1 MLRFE
6 LNGTDKVIFIY
17 DNTQYTQKESTVNA
31 KIQNALN
38 DQIRNEF
45 YAFYSYL
52 AMSAWL
58 EANDWLGFAQWIRQ
72 HSDEEQMHAMKI
84 YDFVNDRSGVVTL
97 QTIEQPTTEYNSVQE
112 VLEAA
117 LEHERSVT
125 ASINRIYQLA
135 QEEGDYPTQVL
146 MEWFIQ
152 EQVEEEKL
160 VEDALVM
167 IKRAGNDPFQLLYVD
182 NQIDRIRPA
191 QNQAGAG

>member
-1 MLRFE
+1 M
-6 LNGTDKVIFIY
+6 NV
-17 DNTQYTQKESTVNA
+17 

-38 DQIRNEF
+38 DQINHEF

-58 EANDWLGFAQWIRQ
+58 EANDWPGFAQWIRQ

-84 YDFVNDRSGVVTL
+84 YDYVNDRSGVVTL
-97 QTIEQPTTEYNSVQE
+97 QAIDQPTTEFDSVQE
-112 VLEAA
+112 LFEAA
-117 LEHERSVT
+117 LEHERTVT

-167 IKRAGNDPFQLLYVD
+167 IKRADNNPFQLLYVD
-182 NQIDRIRPA
+182 NQIDQIQPA
-191 QNQAGAG
+191 QNQSEAG